1 MSSHGSPSDILGV
14 LREVAEH
21 SLRITANSK
30 LVKQCLRRFDDKK
43 RRAIEEEVAKLLAVG
58 FVMEVLHPD

>member
-1 MSSHGSPSDILGV
+1 MSSQLGV
-14 LREVAEH
+14 LRDAAEH
-21 SLRITANSK
+21 SLRIKANSK
-30 LVKQCLRRFDDKK
+30 LVKQRLRRFDDEK